1 MIAKEVVLWLFPV
14 FTYDYMIRQG
24 VPGKKRKQISRLM
37 WPFHLVLLGMK
48 SIVRTRS
55 KLRDDVGSR
64 NVFQFLQRAFLCGK
78 LIELNTDSL

>member
-24 VPGKKRKQISRLM
+24 VSGKKRKQISRLM
-37 WPFHLVLLGMK
+37 WPFRLVLLGMR

-55 KLRDDVGSR
+55 KLRDDVGYR
-64 NVFQFLQRAFLCGK
+64 NVFQFLQRAFLCDK